1 MSDILR
7 RLNGLEKVSSA
18 KGGPFTILYVDKE
31 GTHRDD
37 KQNIVEKNDAGMW
50 CLDGKPLS
58 VPSGYVVHVRENM
71 RA

>member
-7 RLNGLEKVSSA
+7 RINGLEKVSSA
-18 KGGPFTILYVDKE
+18 EGGPFTILYVDKD

-37 KQNIVEKNDAGMW
+37 KQNIVEKNDGGVW

-58 VPSGYVVHVRENM
+58 VPSGYVVLVSEII

>member
-7 RLNGLEKVSSA
+7 RINGLEKVSSA
-18 KGGPFTILYVDKE
+18 KGGPFTIIYVDKE

-58 VPSGYVVHVRENM
+58 ISSSYVVLVSETI